1 MKMSK
6 KTMNGKNVYNVKV
19 TYTGEIYADD
29 EEELEQKLWVWH
41 KLFGKPYDEFLF
53 EAEEVEIELE
63 E

>member
-1 MKMSK
+1 MSK
-6 KTMNGKNVYNVKV
+6 KTYTVRV
-19 TYTGEIYADD
+19 TYTGEIEADD

-41 KLFGKPYDEFLF
+41 KLFGEPYDEYLF